1 MTAKGERTMENS
13 YNEPNKTPDQPGRS
27 AAITSLVLGSVAV
40 GLWLFVGAALLPVL
54 LGIVGLVSAA
64 KSKKAGYP
72 GDLRTAGFIL
82 SLIALIG
89 GALALLAALV
99 TILLLGLTF
108 DADIF
113 NWPNIFDALTDGAM
127 YF

>member
-1 MTAKGERTMENS
+1 MENS
-13 YNEPNKTPDQPGRS
+13 YNEPNKTPPPDQPGRS

-40 GLWLFVGAALLPVL
+40 GLWLFVGAALLPVI
-54 LGIVGLVSAA
+54 LGIIGLVFAA

-72 GDLRTAGFIL
+72 GDLRTGGFVL
-82 SLIALIG
+82 SLIGLIG

-108 DADIF
+108 ADGAF
-113 NWPNIFDALTDGAM
+113 PWSDLWPAIFDVFADGTM
-127 YF
+127 YN

>member
-1 MTAKGERTMENS
+1 MENS

-113 NWPNIFDALTDGAM
+113 NWPNIFDALTDGTM

>member
-1 MTAKGERTMENS
+1 MENS
-13 YNEPNKTPDQPGRS
+13 YNEPNKTPTPDQPGRS

-40 GLWLFVGAALLPVL
+40 GLWLFVGAALLPVI
-54 LGIVGLVSAA
+54 LGIIGLVFAA

-72 GDLRTAGFIL
+72 GDLRTGGFVL
-82 SLIALIG
+82 SLIGLIG

-108 DADIF
+108 ADGAF
-113 NWPNIFDALTDGAM
+113 PWSDLWPAIFDVFADGTM
-127 YF
+127 YI